1 MLPDG
6 WIEPG
11 HGSPLVYTSIVTV
24 KCDAVMGYRGAGRV
38 NGATSAA
45 ALPALPRSRSTLK
58 GALPKPKQVVHIPEN
73 GWRASEGQLLHLNRV
88 LGFVLTLTG
97 LS

>member
-1 MLPDG
+1 MFSYYRMCSLLTGSAKLRDSVLCPRRPSLGDAGWVKRASAFAISRVWRAMLPDG

-45 ALPALPRSRSTLK
+45 ALPA
-58 GALPKPKQVVHIPEN
+58 
-73 GWRASEGQLLHLNRV
+73 
-88 LGFVLTLTG
+88 
-97 LS
+97 